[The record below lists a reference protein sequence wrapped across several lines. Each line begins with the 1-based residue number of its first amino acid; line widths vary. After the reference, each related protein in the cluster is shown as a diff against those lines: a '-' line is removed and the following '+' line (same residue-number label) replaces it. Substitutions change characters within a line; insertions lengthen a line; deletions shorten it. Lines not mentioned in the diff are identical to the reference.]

1 MGIGPT
7 QPAWEADT
15 LPLSYARIY
24 IYIVSITYY
33 ATFVNQMRAVWPK
46 ITNLKNL
53 RNSLDS

>member
-15 LPLSYARIY
+15 LPLRYAR

-33 ATFVNQMRAVWPK
+33 ATFVNQMRAEWLK

-53 RNSLDS
+53 QNSLDS

>member
-15 LPLSYARIY
+15 LPLSYARIR
-24 IYIVSITYY
+24 IYIINITYY
-33 ATFVNQMRAVWPK
+33 ATFVNQMHAEGLK

-53 RNSLDS
+53 QNSLDS